1 MSSPHV
7 ESFISD
13 LERELRDQE
22 LSLLDAEFLEA
33 VERKEVSRE
42 QIGEWAKV
50 FYAATRHGR
59 LTIGNFYANAPDDTE
74 LRRELA
80 ENIFEEE
87 TGGISGVGRCHMD
100 VFEDFLSAFEITP
113 EQAATLTSPMGEHLP
128 QGHAIPPEEFY
139 IDLSA
144 YGFSV
149 EIPNAEFCERIAKA
163 LRENYGFSE
172 EHVRWFTMHAEL
184 DADHGD
190 EFKKHALK
198 VANDPA
204 GLDRLR
210 EKTLAMSRG
219 VQSVWN
225 GFGVWA
231 GPS

>member
-1 MSSPHV
+1 MTTLPV
-7 ESFISD
+7 ESFIAE
-13 LERELRDQE
+13 LEQELRDKK
-22 LSLLDAEFLEA
+22 LSLVDADFLLA
-33 VERKEVSRE
+33 VERKEVTRD
-42 QIGEWAKV
+42 QIREWAKA

-59 LTIGNFYANAPDDTE
+59 LTIGNFYANAPDDPE

-100 VFEDFLSAFEITP
+100 VFEDLLEVFDITP
-113 EQAATLTSPMGEHLP
+113 AEAAKLKSPMGDHLP
-128 QGHAIPPEEFY
+128 QGRPIPPEEFY

-163 LRENYGFSE
+163 LREHYGFSE
-172 EHVRWFTMHAEL
+172 HHVRWFTMHAEL
-184 DADHGD
+184 DAEHGD

-198 VANDPA
+198 VADSPQ
-204 GLDRLR
+204 GLERVR
-210 EKTLAMSRG
+210 EKTLAMAKIT
-219 VQSVWN
+219 QNVWN

-231 GPS
+231 SR